1 MSHIYS
7 PWGCKEL
14 DMIKQL
20 TLSFSEGEVTVY
32 RIKMKWD
39 NEAGCRA
46 RMQLGVK
53 NN

>member
-1 MSHIYS
+1 MSYIYS

-20 TLSFSEGEVTVY
+20 TLLEGEFIVY

-39 NEAGCRA
+39 NEAGYRA
-46 RMQLGVK
+46 RMQLGLQ

>member
-20 TLSFSEGEVTVY
+20 TLSFSEGEFTVY

-46 RMQLGVK
+46 RMQLGLK